1 MDSTFSLHGK
11 GGRHYLGA
19 SKPKSLSP
27 ARTMKRSQHN
37 RAFLVAVIWTLAL
50 LLLGSVV
57 HATNSSLACPDWP
70 TCFGTMMPEMTG
82 GVFWEHLHRLVAGGL
97 ILLWILATY
106 LAWDAGRERPG
117 IRIACLAGL
126 VLLLVQAILGGVT
139 VLLRLPD
146 AISTSHLGLALLF
159 LALATVLTLVTS
171 PRWGTGEAS
180 EDAPGVRILKMPA
193 LLLTVLVFLQS
204 LLGGWVRHS
213 DAGMACPDV
222 PLCLGRWIPVFHS
235 PLVTIHFAHRVLG
248 LTVGLAAL
256 ALGGYVLAKK
266 MTMQVRWITAAVIA
280 AVTIQILLGFGAV
293 LTRLSVAPVSVHSLM
308 AAILLTLLAVIV
320 TYAWEPTGGR
330 AAQEE
335 GPGEAITESD
345 G

>member
-1 MDSTFSLHGK
+1 MDSVFSLHGE
-11 GGRHYLGA
+11 GRRHYLEA
-19 SKPKSLSP
+19 SNKGDSSP
-27 ARTMKRSQHN
+27 DRTMKRSQHN

-50 LLLGSVV
+50 LLLGSIV

-106 LAWDAGRERPG
+106 LAWGPGREQPG
-117 IRIACLAGL
+117 LRMACLAGL
-126 VLLLVQAILGGVT
+126 ALLLVQAILGGVT
-139 VLLRLPD
+139 VLLLLPD

-171 PRWGTGEAS
+171 PHWGTGEAS
-180 EDAPGVRILKMPA
+180 DDVPTVRQIRTPA

-222 PLCLGRWIPVFHS
+222 PLCLGRWIPAFQS
-235 PLVTIHFAHRVLG
+235 PLVTIHFAHRAIGVM
-248 LTVGLAAL
+248 VGVAAL

-266 MTMQVRWITAAVIA
+266 MEMQVRWIAGAVIA
-280 AVTIQILLGFGAV
+280 AVTIQILLGFTAV
-293 LTRLSVAPVSVHSLM
+293 ATQLSVVPVSLHTLM
-308 AAILLTLLAVIV
+308 SAILVTLLVVIV
-320 TYAWEPTGGR
+320 TYTWEPVGGR
-330 AAQEE
+330 AAQ
-335 GPGEAITESD
+335 EAITESD

>member
-1 MDSTFSLHGK
+1 M
-11 GGRHYLGA
+11 
-19 SKPKSLSP
+19 
-27 ARTMKRSQHN
+27 
-37 RAFLVAVIWTLAL
+37 AVIWTLAL

-57 HATNSSLACPDWP
+57 HATDSSLACPDWP

-106 LAWDAGRERPG
+106 LAWGSGRERPG
-117 IRIACLAGL
+117 IRMACLAGL

-139 VLLRLPD
+139 VLLLLPD

-171 PRWGTGEAS
+171 PHWGTGDAS
-180 EDAPGVRILKMPA
+180 GDIPSVRALRMPA

-213 DAGMACPDV
+213 EAGMACPDV

-235 PLVTIHFAHRVLG
+235 HLVTIHFAHRVTG
-248 LTVGLAAL
+248 LLVGLAAL
-256 ALGGYVLAKK
+256 ALGGYVLAKR
-266 MTMQVRWITAAVIA
+266 MTMQVRWIAAAVLA
-280 AVTIQILLGFGAV
+280 AVTMPILLGCTAV
-293 LTRLSVAPVSVHSLM
+293 ATRLSGVPVSVHALM
-308 AAILLTLLAVIV
+308 SASVVTLLVVIV
-320 TYAWEPTGGR
+320 TYTWEPTGGR
-330 AAQEE
+330 AAQAE
-335 GPGEAITESD
+335 GGEAITAS
-345 G
+345 GG